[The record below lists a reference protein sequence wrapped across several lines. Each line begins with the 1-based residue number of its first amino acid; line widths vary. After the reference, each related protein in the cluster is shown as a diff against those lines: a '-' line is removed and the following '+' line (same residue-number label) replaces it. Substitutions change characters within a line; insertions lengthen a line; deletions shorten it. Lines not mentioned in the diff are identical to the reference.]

1 MSNNDNLNLKF
12 ELLHFLEKEFP
23 KSEISTDDRGFLW
36 LENDKLEICLN
47 FDKNGK
53 LYVFDN
59 KVKKGSVKV
68 FEGSLNKFKQIVVK
82 NKFGWKEDKKQLNVD
97 KKLISKI
104 AKWIYNEGIE
114 ESYYGN
120 WVTRFDEIAD
130 EFNITYDEAVSMSDL
145 IYAEVYKFKGVCDIE
160 MYEEDDILVIDV
172 NYFTDYLKNYC
183 GDDD

>member
-1 MSNNDNLNLKF
+1 M
-12 ELLHFLEKEFP
+12 
-23 KSEISTDDRGFLW
+23 
-36 LENDKLEICLN
+36 
-47 FDKNGK
+47 
-53 LYVFDN
+53 
-59 KVKKGSVKV
+59 KKGSVKV
-68 FEGSLNKFKQIVVK
+68 FEGSLKKFEQMVVK
-82 NKFGWKEDKKQLNVD
+82 NKFGWKEENKQLKVD

-104 AKWIYNEGIE
+104 AKWIYNDGIE

-130 EFNITYDEAVSMSDL
+130 EFNITYDEAISMSDL

-172 NYFTDYLKNYC
+172 NYFIDYLKNYC

>member
-1 MSNNDNLNLKF
+1 MSNNNILNLKF
-12 ELLHFLEKEFP
+12 ELIHFLEKEFP
-23 KSEISTDDRGFLW
+23 KSEISTDGRRSLW
-36 LENDKLEICLN
+36 LKNEKLELCLN

-59 KVKKGSVKV
+59 KVKKGSIVV
-68 FEGSLNKFKQIVVK
+68 FEGLLNKFERMVVK
-82 NKFGWKEDKKQLNVD
+82 NKFGWKEDKKHLKAN

-114 ESYYGN
+114 KSYYGN

-130 EFNITYDEAVSMSDL
+130 EFNITYDEAISMSDL
-145 IYAEVYKFKGVCDIE
+145 IYAEFYKFKGVCDIE
-160 MYEEDDILVIDV
+160 MYEEDDVLVIDV
-172 NYFTDYLKNYC
+172 NYFTDYLENYC